1 MREELFNK
9 LKYCKLSGIID
20 SFDGIYNEVLDKEIG
35 HLEFLEMLLDEEV
48 IHRENNRYNRLLKTA
63 CFPTI
68 KTIDSFDFSKAPF
81 INKKEIMDLLNLDF
95 LSDNQNI
102 VFIGN
107 QGTGKSHII
116 TSIGVEACKQGKSV
130 LFFTAASLGN
140 KLIEMQDHL
149 YLNKFV
155 EKLKKVDLLIIDELG
170 YVSLS
175 HQSTQL
181 LFQVFSERYEKGS
194 IMITSNLEFGEW
206 GNVFNDEIMAAA
218 IIDRLVHNSVIKSFK
233 GESYRL
239 LSRQQ
244 KNMCKE
250 IKVSYYFYK
259 QVVHILISRVVHILV
274 DKSKPR

>member
-1 MREELFNK
+1 VRILREELFNK

-244 KNMCKE
+244 KNM
-250 IKVSYYFYK
+250 
-259 QVVHILISRVVHILV
+259 
-274 DKSKPR
+274 

>member
-20 SFDGIYNEVLDKEIG
+20 SFDGIYNEVLDKEIS

-48 IHRENNRYNRLLKTA
+48 INRENNRYNRLLKTA

-140 KLIEMQDHL
+140 KLIEIQDRL

-175 HQSTQL
+175 QQSTQL

-218 IIDRLVHNSVIKSFK
+218 IIDRLIHNSVIKSFK
-233 GESYRL
+233 GQSYRL

-244 KNMCKE
+244 KNT
-250 IKVSYYFYK
+250 
-259 QVVHILISRVVHILV
+259 
-274 DKSKPR
+274 

>member
-1 MREELFNK
+1 MKILTEELFHK

-20 SFDGIYNEVLDKEIG
+20 AFDRIYNEVLDKEIH
-35 HLEFLEMLLDEEV
+35 HLQFLEMLLDEEV
-48 IHRENNRYNRLLKTA
+48 INRENNRYNRLLKKA
-63 CFPTI
+63 SFPTI

-81 INKKEIMDLLNLDF
+81 IKKKEMMELLNLDF
-95 LSDNQNI
+95 LRENQNI

-107 QGTGKSHII
+107 QGTGKTHII

-140 KLIEMQDHL
+140 KLIEMQDQL
-149 YLNKFV
+149 SLNKFV
-155 EKLKKVDLLIIDELG
+155 EKLKKVDILIIDELG

-175 HQSTQL
+175 QQSTQL

-206 GNVFNDEIMAAA
+206 GNIFNDEIMAAA
-218 IIDRLVHNSVIKSFK
+218 IIDRLIHNSVIKSFK

-244 KNMCKE
+244 KNT
-250 IKVSYYFYK
+250 
-259 QVVHILISRVVHILV
+259 
-274 DKSKPR
+274 

>member
-1 MREELFNK
+1 MRILREELFNK

-140 KLIEMQDHL
+140 KLIEMKEQVSL
-149 YLNKFV
+149 GKFI
-155 EKLKKVDLLIIDELG
+155 ERLKKVDLLILDELG

-206 GNVFNDEIMAAA
+206 GNIFNDEIMAAA
-218 IIDRLVHNSVIKSFK
+218 IIDRLIHNSVIKSFK
-233 GESYRL
+233 GPSYRL
-239 LSRQQ
+239 LSQQQQ
-244 KNMCKE
+244 KS
-250 IKVSYYFYK
+250 I
-259 QVVHILISRVVHILV
+259 
-274 DKSKPR
+274 

>member
-130 LFFTAASLGN
+130 LFFTAASLGH

-244 KNMCKE
+244 KNM
-250 IKVSYYFYK
+250 
-259 QVVHILISRVVHILV
+259 
-274 DKSKPR
+274 

>member
-1 MREELFNK
+1 MRILREELFNK

-20 SFDGIYNEVLDKEIG
+20 SFDGIYNEVLDKEVG

-116 TSIGVEACKQGKSV
+116 TSIGVEVCKQGKSV

-244 KNMCKE
+244 KNM
-250 IKVSYYFYK
+250 
-259 QVVHILISRVVHILV
+259 
-274 DKSKPR
+274 

>member
-244 KNMCKE
+244 KNM
-250 IKVSYYFYK
+250 
-259 QVVHILISRVVHILV
+259 
-274 DKSKPR
+274 

>member
-1 MREELFNK
+1 MRILREELFNK

-20 SFDGIYNEVLDKEIG
+20 SFDGIYNEVLDKEIS

-48 IHRENNRYNRLLKTA
+48 INRENNRYNRLLKTA

-140 KLIEMQDHL
+140 KLIEMQDRL

-175 HQSTQL
+175 QQSTQL

-218 IIDRLVHNSVIKSFK
+218 IIDRLIHNSVIKSFK
-233 GESYRL
+233 GQSYRL

-244 KNMCKE
+244 KNT
-250 IKVSYYFYK
+250 
-259 QVVHILISRVVHILV
+259 
-274 DKSKPR
+274 

>member
-1 MREELFNK
+1 LREELFNK

-244 KNMCKE
+244 KNM
-250 IKVSYYFYK
+250 
-259 QVVHILISRVVHILV
+259 
-274 DKSKPR
+274 